1 MGNFHLVSG
10 GIILFFYQLK
20 NSKCSPL
27 AFPLPTRWIA
37 KRKAMKKAAIKVNE
51 LII

>member
-1 MGNFHLVSG
+1 MFTFS
-10 GIILFFYQLK
+10 
-20 NSKCSPL
+20 
-27 AFPLPTRWIA
+27 LPPTNYRWIA